1 MLEQAIDF
9 KTESDDLF
17 QIIKTLT
24 DEDLNQKT
32 GFKEWTINNIIGHL
46 HTWNI
51 AADRSLTSDEEFAN
65 YVSLFSKEY
74 SKRQKMR
81 DFEETFLEGRKGH
94 DLIKLWQGFYPEMSE
109 RFKSAE
115 PKKRVKWV
123 GPDMSVKS
131 SITARL
137 METWA
142 HGQAIYDVLGIVRK
156 NKDHIKNIAVL
167 GNNTF
172 KWCYT
177 VHGKTIPSTVP
188 HLRLISPSGE
198 LWEFNDKSNEELIE
212 GSADEFCQVVT
223 QVRNIAD
230 VNLKVNGK
238 IAKEWMSIAQ
248 CFAGP
253 PEQPP
258 VPGSRFTAV
267 K

>member
-1 MLEQAIDF
+1 MLEQALDF
-9 KTESDDLF
+9 KTESDDLY
-17 QIIKTLT
+17 QVIKTLP
-24 DEDLNQKT
+24 DEMLCKKT

-51 AADRSLTSDEEFAN
+51 AANRSLTSDKEFSN

-74 SKRQKMR
+74 SRRQKMS
-81 DFEETFLEGRKGH
+81 DFEDVFLEGRKGQ
-94 DLIKLWQGFYPEMSE
+94 DLINFWKSFYPEMSD
-109 RFKSAE
+109 RFKDSD
-115 PKKRVKWV
+115 PKRRVKWV

-142 HGQAIYDVLGIVRK
+142 HGQAIYDILGIVRE

-172 KWCYT
+172 KWCYS
-177 VHGKTIPSTVP
+177 VHGRTVPQIIP
-188 HLRLISPSGE
+188 HLRLTSPSGE
-198 LWEFNDKSNEELIE
+198 LWTFNEKSEENLIE
-212 GSADEFCQVVT
+212 GKAEDFCQIVT

-230 VNLKVNGK
+230 VNLTLKGV

-258 VPGSRFTAV
+258 KPGTRFTAV